1 MIKYLWRN
9 YWNYRYRI
17 TSAYSWV
24 VIFSIDQFNS
34 AFSWR
39 HYYVPIHSKC
49 KLETF
54 SPLTLQEIESF
65 LNDYVWDDVLSWLYE
80 LRDKKIKESED
91 SSLDFLD
98 LDWWLDLDW
107 FAEDNFKLWYW
118 KLFLKEVKWYQCLM
132 NWEWKMIDEFWSK
145 CESIHVNEIIDNSYT
160 FLNKNWDL
168 NLIDLDNW
176 IIIDTLQWYRRSYE
190 NRISYKLSSH
200 NNEKFTKFFLWITE
214 WWIVEIKN
222 WEFETMF
229 KIEWKQYD
237 GAKFMWTEWHN
248 SWWVLFI
255 IFYLRTKEWETDF
268 FVLFENWE
276 HYEIFSWDKTGLETH
291 FINYPKFRDL
301 TSKDYNLAWSDFYY
315 LQWDKETFFTN
326 VKTRKQVKVP
336 VNIYN
341 SSITSFQHS
350 NWRTYLTV
358 VDEIN
363 KKIYIYNDN
372 FDLAYEWESKIDV
385 RNTSVFYEQK
395 YWSIYQIHDFD
406 YNKIEFLKSK
416 FE

>member
-1 MIKYLWRN
+1 
-9 YWNYRYRI
+9 
-17 TSAYSWV
+17 
-24 VIFSIDQFNS
+24 
-34 AFSWR
+34 
-39 HYYVPIHSKC
+39 
-49 KLETF
+49 
-54 SPLTLQEIESF
+54 
-65 LNDYVWDDVLSWLYE
+65 
-80 LRDKKIKESED
+80 
-91 SSLDFLD
+91 
-98 LDWWLDLDW
+98 
-107 FAEDNFKLWYW
+107 
-118 KLFLKEVKWYQCLM
+118 
-132 NWEWKMIDEFWSK
+132 
-145 CESIHVNEIIDNSYT
+145 
-160 FLNKNWDL
+160 
-168 NLIDLDNW
+168 
-176 IIIDTLQWYRRSYE
+176 
-190 NRISYKLSSH
+190 
-200 NNEKFTKFFLWITE
+200 
-214 WWIVEIKN
+214 
-222 WEFETMF
+222 MF

-276 HYEIFSWDKTGLETH
+276 HYEIFSWDKTWLETH
-291 FINYPKFRDL
+291 YINYPKFRDL
-301 TSKDYNLAWSDFYY
+301 TSKDYNLTWSDFYY

-326 VKTRKQVKVP
+326 VKTRKQIRVP

-350 NWRTYLTV
+350 NWRTYLTI

-372 FDLAYEWESKIDV
+372 FDLSYEWESKIDV
-385 RNTSVFYEQK
+385 GNTSVFYEQK